1 MVTGP
6 VELGQAAELT
16 LEVANPFFQLDDLD
30 FAGLVELEGIG
41 NLSHGLF
48 RQGREDQL
56 LQLPFGSPV
65 LEVDVIE
72 AY

>member
-6 VELGQAAELT
+6 VELGQAAELA

-41 NLSHGLF
+41 NLPHGLF
-48 RQGREDQL
+48 RQGRED
-56 LQLPFGSPV
+56 
-65 LEVDVIE
+65 
-72 AY
+72 